1 MENNRALIT
10 LLSILT
16 IIATG
21 VVLKA
26 AQVVVIPLVIA
37 WLLSHLLTPPLNF
50 MASKG
55 VPRSIASTILILAML
70 FSTYLFGNFG
80 IRQLRPLTGQI
91 DEYQTQLIHISNKI
105 SSDFHNKF
113 TFLNG
118 NDTPEPTAEVPEISS
133 PPEPPKLEAVP
144 AITTNTMMTAEL
156 PPPTQTPNLFA
167 QLNWGAMVK
176 LVLVT
181 ASGSV
186 VSLARNLVLVTV
198 VLFFLLLGKPYFR
211 YKMLMIFNRH
221 DAEQVRQMEK
231 NISSDISRYLL
242 VQFLISAV
250 TGILVWLSLS
260 LLEIDFAA
268 TWGMLAFF
276 LNFIPTLGSIIASI
290 PPILVAM
297 VQYYPV
303 LSKPILVLITL
314 LAIQQIMGNFLTPK
328 VLGDRLD
335 LSPVT
340 ILVSLL
346 FFGWMWGIVGALMAT
361 PLAVILKLLCAQIEM
376 LRPLSI
382 MMSSGRTLKERI
394 DAEAA
399 RGT

>member
-1 MENNRALIT
+1 M
-10 LLSILT
+10 
-16 IIATG
+16 
-21 VVLKA
+21 
-26 AQVVVIPLVIA
+26 
-37 WLLSHLLTPPLNF
+37 
-50 MASKG
+50 
-55 VPRSIASTILILAML
+55 
-70 FSTYLFGNFG
+70 
-80 IRQLRPLTGQI
+80 
-91 DEYQTQLIHISNKI
+91 
-105 SSDFHNKF
+105 
-113 TFLNG
+113 
-118 NDTPEPTAEVPEISS
+118 
-133 PPEPPKLEAVP
+133 
-144 AITTNTMMTAEL
+144 
-156 PPPTQTPNLFA
+156 
-167 QLNWGAMVK
+167 
-176 LVLVT
+176 
-181 ASGSV
+181 
-186 VSLARNLVLVTV
+186 
-198 VLFFLLLGKPYFR
+198 
-211 YKMLMIFNRH
+211 
-221 DAEQVRQMEK
+221 
-231 NISSDISRYLL
+231 
-242 VQFLISAV
+242 
-250 TGILVWLSLS
+250 SLS